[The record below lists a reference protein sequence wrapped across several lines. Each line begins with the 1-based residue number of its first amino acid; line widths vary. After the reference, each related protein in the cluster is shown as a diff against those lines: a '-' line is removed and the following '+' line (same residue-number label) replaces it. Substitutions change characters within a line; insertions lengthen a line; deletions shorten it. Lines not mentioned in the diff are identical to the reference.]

1 MTVFDTSVRTPVAA
15 ELPHDTDLNAV
26 LKDLADNHVA
36 TPKGQKQGELTTIVE
51 NARANGI
58 PLSVVVVEGNPAP
71 DSSLRDLATKV
82 GKNEHGT
89 VVVLSD
95 DWAGTYSDS
104 ISRYRLERAEDIA
117 KNRHGG
123 HSAEAAQA
131 FVGSLQTS
139 ETVSPTVAASIFI
152 AAIAVV
158 IVVLY
163 RVKLRRS
170 ASTGSGVD
178 SETSSAA
185 TLKSAEK
192 QGNRA

>member
-1 MTVFDTSVRTPVAA
+1 MTVFDTSVLTPMAA

-26 LKDLADNHVA
+26 LTDLADNHVA
-36 TPKGQKQGELTTIVE
+36 TPKGQKQGELATIVE
-51 NARANGI
+51 DARENGI
-58 PLSVVVVEGNPAP
+58 PLSIVVVEGNPAP

-82 GKNEHGT
+82 GKAEHGT

-95 DWAGTYSDS
+95 DWAGTYSES
-104 ISRYRLERAEDIA
+104 VSRYRLERAEDVA

-131 FVGSLQTS
+131 FVGSLEAP
-139 ETVSPTVAASIFI
+139 ETISSTVAASIFI

-158 IVVLY
+158 VVVLY

-170 ASTGSGVD
+170 AGD
-178 SETSSAA
+178 AA
-185 TLKSAEK
+185 TSGAAPVKSAEPEDI
-192 QGNRA
+192 RA

>member
-1 MTVFDTSVRTPVAA
+1 MTVFDTSVLTPKTA

-26 LKDLADNHVA
+26 LADLADNHVA
-36 TPKGQKQGELTTIVE
+36 TPKGQKQGELAAIVQD
-51 NARANGI
+51 ARDNGI
-58 PLSVVVVEGNPAP
+58 PLSIVVVEGNPAP

-82 GKNEHGT
+82 GKTEHGT

-95 DWAGTYSDS
+95 DWAGTYSES
-104 ISRYRLERAEDIA
+104 ISRYRLERAEDVA

-131 FVGSLQTS
+131 FVGSLEAP
-139 ETVSPTVAASIFI
+139 ETVSSTVAASIFI

-158 IVVLY
+158 VVVLY

-170 ASTGSGVD
+170 ANTTPGP
-178 SETSSAA
+178 ESAA
-185 TLKSAEK
+185 GSAAAGKGAE
-192 QGNRA
+192 